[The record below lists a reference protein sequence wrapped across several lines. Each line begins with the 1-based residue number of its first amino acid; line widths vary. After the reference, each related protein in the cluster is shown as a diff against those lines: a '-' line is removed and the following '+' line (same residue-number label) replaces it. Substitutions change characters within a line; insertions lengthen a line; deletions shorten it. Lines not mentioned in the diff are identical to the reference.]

1 MKESSPVAG
10 LLPKATRLPVLQLCP
25 PEPNTNLALPIVGGF
40 QMPLP
45 GLLGRNPEVGP
56 EQSLDWHCYLGSR

>member
-1 MKESSPVAG
+1 MKESSPVVG
-10 LLPKATRLPVLQLCP
+10 LLPKATQPPVLQLCS
-25 PEPNTNLALPIVGGF
+25 PELKTTLALPIVGGF

-45 GLLGRNPEVGP
+45 GLLGRNAEVGP